1 MCKVYVPL
9 DGSTLSKQAVN
20 VGEMLTRACGGSLHL
35 IHILEE
41 SRSPESLPPRA
52 IADRQVAER
61 YLNGLVAKLPD
72 DIEAHVSIIR
82 GNATEELLRI
92 SREHSDAIITMSTH
106 GRGGLGRIMF
116 GSVADK
122 VLRGASAPV
131 ALVRN
136 NGQETSTRLR
146 TVLVPLDGS
155 PLAEEALPL
164 AEQLAR
170 TTDATISHVR
180 VIETFWDSTL
190 LVDVPEA
197 AYLTPEQVNE
207 YEAQALADARSYLND
222 VATDLRAKGLRVVWE
237 VRIGRPADEITR
249 VAETTTADLI
259 LISTHGRG
267 GLRRWA
273 LGSVTNE
280 LLHHGTTP
288 ILAIPPQKRSR
299 DSDRQDVD
307 TLAATG

>member
-20 VGEMLTRACGGSLHL
+20 VGEMLTRACGGTLHL

-41 SRSPESLPPRA
+41 SAASESRPPRA
-52 IADRQVAER
+52 IADRQIAER

-72 DIEAHVSIIR
+72 DIDADTRIIR

-92 SREHSDAIITMSTH
+92 SRENPDAIIAMSTH
-106 GRGGLGRIMF
+106 GRGGLGRLMF

-122 VLRGASAPV
+122 VLRGAASPV

-136 NGQETSTRLR
+136 SGQETSTQLR

-170 TTDATISHVR
+170 ATDATISLVR
-180 VIETFWDSTL
+180 VTETFWDSTL

-197 AYLTPEQVNE
+197 AYLSPEQVND
-207 YEAQALADARSYLND
+207 YEAQALADARAYLND
-222 VATDLRAKGLRVVWE
+222 IATDLRAKGLRVVWE
-237 VRIGRPADEITR
+237 VRIGRPAEEITR

-280 LLHHGTTP
+280 LLHRGTTP
-288 ILAIPPQKRSR
+288 ILAIPPRMRVR
-299 DSDRQDVD
+299 DRKDVE